1 MGPANIEA
9 GSGETTIEV
18 GDRTVEAKTT
28 VVRSTSPEWERL
40 YGMWKAH
47 WPDVARY

>member
-28 VVRSTSPEWERL
+28 VVRSTSPEWEQALRHL
-40 YGMWKAH
+40 EGTLAGRR
-47 WPDVARY
+47 PV